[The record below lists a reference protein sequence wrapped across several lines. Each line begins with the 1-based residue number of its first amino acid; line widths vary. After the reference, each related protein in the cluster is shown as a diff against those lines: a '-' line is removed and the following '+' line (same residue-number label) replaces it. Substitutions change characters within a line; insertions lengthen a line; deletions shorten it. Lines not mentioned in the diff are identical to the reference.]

1 MLVKERMSH
10 PVITIFPE
18 TSMQDALD
26 LMRSEHVR
34 RLPVVNKRGQLL
46 GIVTEADLD
55 KASPSQATTLSIWE
69 IRELVSKVKVEKIM
83 TREVITIDDDTP
95 IEEAARVMSDSNV
108 SGLPVLHEDKLV
120 GLITETD
127 LFKVFLELF
136 GGRYAGVR
144 ISVDVPRIPGTLA
157 KITQK
162 IYENGGDILALGT
175 FLGESSDSGQITI
188 KVDGVNMDQ
197 LVKEITPLVIRLR
210 DVRETNMSKAVQ
222 K

>member
-34 RLPVVNKRGQLL
+34 RLPVVNKRGQIL

-83 TREVITIDDDTP
+83 TREVITIEEDTP
-95 IEEAARVMSDSNV
+95 IEEAARVMCDSNV
-108 SGLPVLHEDKLV
+108 SGLPVIHDDKLV

-136 GGRYAGVR
+136 GGRYSGVR
-144 ISVDVPRIPGTLA
+144 ISLDVPIIPGTLA

-175 FLGESSDSGQITI
+175 SLGESSDSGQITI
-188 KVDGVNMDQ
+188 KVDGVNKDT
-197 LVKEITPLVIRLR
+197 LVNAISPLVNRVL
-210 DVRETNMSKAVQ
+210 DVREINMSNLVRK
-222 K
+222 